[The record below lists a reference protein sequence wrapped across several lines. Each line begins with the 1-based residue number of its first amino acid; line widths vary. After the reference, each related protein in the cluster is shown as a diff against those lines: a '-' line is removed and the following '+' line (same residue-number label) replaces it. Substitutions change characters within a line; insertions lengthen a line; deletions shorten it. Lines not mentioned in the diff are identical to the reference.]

1 MHNRLLAIVRIG
13 FGLVV
18 IVALAF
24 QISVLVDQGVFK
36 PTRFFAFFTVLSNL
50 FAAAVLLEGGRR
62 QLIGASPLPDMVRG
76 AAVVY
81 MTVTYLVFA
90 VLLSDLQEQLQTN
103 VVWVDTVLHRLM
115 PVVVLVDWLVDP
127 PRRQI
132 AFRPALIW
140 LTYPVVWTAFTLVRG
155 ALDGWYP
162 YPFLDPANG
171 GYGVVAL
178 YAFAI
183 LVGFIA
189 VTWTVAAV
197 GSSLGA
203 RRHEQP

>member
-1 MHNRLLAIVRIG
+1 MPLVVLLDWLIVPPAHRLAIKRAA
-13 FGLVV
+13 LWTLYP
-18 IVALAF
+18 LAF
-24 QISVLVDQGVFK
+24 CAVSLLRGPFVD
-36 PTRFFAFFTVLSNL
+36 
-50 FAAAVLLEGGRR
+50 
-62 QLIGASPLPDMVRG
+62 
-76 AAVVY
+76 
-81 MTVTYLVFA
+81 
-90 VLLSDLQEQLQTN
+90 
-103 VVWVDTVLHRLM
+103 
-115 PVVVLVDWLVDP
+115 
-127 PRRQI
+127 
-132 AFRPALIW
+132 
-140 LTYPVVWTAFTLVRG
+140 
-155 ALDGWYP
+155 WYP